1 MRFTLDGSKSLERH
15 IASICQRALELI
27 ESSTRSIEGLL
38 LGGGYGRGEGGV
50 LRTESGDQPY
60 NDLDFYVFMPGTRWL
75 NEKCHARALHQ
86 AGEDL
91 TSIAGVEVEFKIE
104 SLARLRRAPISMF
117 SYDLLAGHR
126 WIKGDESL
134 LHGCEHHLDA
144 ERIPLHEGARLLLNR
159 CSGLLFATD
168 PAQSTDFIRRNIA
181 KAQLALGDAVLTR
194 FGKYHSSCLDR
205 RERVKRLYIDAPWWS
220 EVQRHHEAGVEFKL
234 HPYRST
240 ELREELARDHQAVSA
255 LARQV
260 WLWYESHRLS
270 ASFTSVR
277 DYAMSQANKCPET
290 GPLKNLLINVKEF
303 RRPSF
308 RYPRERLFN
317 SCPTLLWDQRP
328 TPDLI
333 GQYQSV
339 WRRFN

>member
-15 IASICQRALELI
+15 IASICKKALELI
-27 ESSTRSIEGLL
+27 EDSGRKIDALL

-50 LRTESGDQPY
+50 LRTENGDQPY

-75 NEKCHARALHQ
+75 NERCHARALHR
-86 AGEDL
+86 AGEEL

-104 SLARLRRAPISMF
+104 SLTRLRRSPIGMF

-126 WIKGDESL
+126 WIKGDDTL
-134 LHGCEHHLDA
+134 LRGCEHHLEA

-168 PAQSTDFIRRNIA
+168 PVQSTDFIRRNIA

-194 FGKYHSSCLDR
+194 FGKYHSSCLER
-205 RERVKRLYIDAPWWS
+205 RARVKTLYIDDSWWN
-220 EVQRHHEAGVEFKL
+220 EVQRHHEIGVEFKL
-234 HPYRST
+234 HPYRSI
-240 ELREELARDHQAVSA
+240 EPREELARDHHAVST

-270 ASFTSVR
+270 ASFNSVR
-277 DYAMSQANKCPET
+277 DYAASDANKCPET
-290 GPLKNLLINVKEF
+290 RAFKNLLINVKEF
-303 RRPSF
+303 GRPSL

-317 SCPTLLWDQRP
+317 SCPTLLWEEPP
-328 TPDLI
+328 TPSAL
-333 GQYQSV
+333 GGYQSI

>member
-15 IASICQRALELI
+15 LASICQKALEYVEDSVGRI
-27 ESSTRSIEGLL
+27 DGLL

-50 LRTESGDQPY
+50 LRTKDWDQPY
-60 NDLDFYVFMPGTRWL
+60 NDLDFYVFIAGTHWL

-86 AGEDL
+86 AGEEL
-91 TSIAGVEVEFKIE
+91 TSIAGIEVEFKIE

-117 SYDLLAGHR
+117 SYDLLAGHK
-126 WIKGDESL
+126 WIKGDERL
-134 LHGCEHHLDA
+134 LRGCEHHLQA

-168 PAQSTDFIRRNIA
+168 SGQSADFIRRNIA

-194 FGKYHSSCLDR
+194 FGKYHSSCL
-205 RERVKRLYIDAPWWS
+205 ERAKRAKTLFIDTPWWA
-220 EVQRHHEAGVEFKL
+220 EVQQQHEIGVEFKL

-240 ELREELARDHQAVSA
+240 EPREELVREHQAVSA

-270 ASFTSVR
+270 LPFNSVR
-277 DYAMSQANKCPET
+277 EYVMSDANKCPET
-290 GPLKNLLINVKEF
+290 GAVKNLLINLKEF
-303 RRPSF
+303 GRPSL
-308 RYPRERLFN
+308 RYPRERLFK
-317 SCPTLLWDQRP
+317 SCPVLLWEHRP
-328 TPDLI
+328 GPDSI
-333 GQYQSV
+333 GEYHSV
-339 WRRFN
+339 WRRFS

>member
-15 IASICQRALELI
+15 LASICQKALELV
-27 ESSTRSIEGLL
+27 EDSTRKIDGLL

-50 LRTESGDQPY
+50 LRTENGDQPY

-86 AGEDL
+86 AGEEL
-91 TSIAGVEVEFKIE
+91 TSIAGIEVEFKIE
-104 SLARLRRAPISMF
+104 SLARLRREPVSMF

-126 WIKGDESL
+126 WIKGDDNL
-134 LHGCEHHLDA
+134 LRGCEHHLQA

-168 PAQSTDFIRRNIA
+168 PGQSTDFIRRNIA

-194 FGKYHSSCLDR
+194 FGKYHWSCLER
-205 RERVKRLYIDAPWWS
+205 RERVNRLFIDLPWWG
-220 EVQRHHEAGVEFKL
+220 EVQRHHAIGVDFKL

-240 ELREELARDHQAVSA
+240 EPREELVRDHQAVST

-270 ASFTSVR
+270 APFASVR
-277 DYAMSQANKCPET
+277 DYAASEANKCPET
-290 GPLKNLLINVKEF
+290 GALKNLLINVKEF
-303 RRPSF
+303 GRPSF

-317 SCPTLLWDQRP
+317 VCPTLLWEQRA
-328 TPDLI
+328 TPDSI
-333 GQYQSV
+333 GQYQSI
-339 WRRFN
+339 WRRFS